1 MVIVALDVA
10 TRQFTL
16 ARNATTCSFNSID
29 FSNNIFLFDF
39 LFIAN
44 TFQDLAYN
52 FVEKEWNQRPCRDK
66 VCRK

>member
-1 MVIVALDVA
+1 MLLHASLHWQEMRRLVVLIVLILV
-10 TRQFTL
+10 
-16 ARNATTCSFNSID
+16 TTF
-29 FSNNIFLFDF
+29 FLFDF
-39 LFIAN
+39 LLIAN